1 MAKIISDS
9 PDVLSEGQIKKKE
22 AVEKVLQTG
31 NSLPNG
37 SGLYNSPVDSPNFSF
52 DAPTNSHVINKNNS
66 FIVLGADM
74 PEGIQSGYGGKG
86 SSKAST
92 IDLVVGRASS
102 KSDGLGPKN
111 GELLTN
117 NFFSDAARIYIS
129 QMTDIDKNFAIT
141 ESNIERSVGRS
152 AIGIKADA
160 VRVIGRE
167 GVKIVTGRGMN
178 VGGFGDKGETNS
190 LGGEIKEVA
199 PKIEFI
205 AGNDSTNLQPVVLG
219 DNTTE
224 AIKEL
229 GELVEQIAGSVMNL
243 GLMLTA
249 FSTAV
254 GLDPGVLSLT
264 GVPVLPTAGATT
276 SAMTIQKVVNSMLQ
290 VRANKVLWAVN
301 YLEPIGSNYIC
312 SKNVSAN

>member
-52 DAPTNSHVINKNNS
+52 DAPTNAHVINKNNS

-254 GLDPGVLSLT
+254 GLDPGALSLT

-276 SAMTIQKVVNSMLQ
+276 SAMTIQKVVN
-290 VRANKVLWAVN
+290 
-301 YLEPIGSNYIC
+301 
-312 SKNVSAN
+312 